1 MNLFNRAKAP
11 TPKFFQKL
19 RSIGMIV
26 AAIGGAIVTAP
37 VALPLVISTIGG
49 YIALAGGAISAMSQ
63 ITSVNDS
70 NSESDATE

>member
-1 MNLFNRAKAP
+1 MNLINRAKAP

-37 VALPLVISTIGG
+37 VTLPVVISTIGG
-49 YIALAGGAISAMSQ
+49 YIALAGGVISAMSQ
-63 ITSVNDS
+63 ITTVNDS
-70 NSESDATE
+70 NSETDASE

>member
-1 MNLFNRAKAP
+1 MNLINRAKAP

-37 VALPLVISTIGG
+37 VALPVVISTIGG
-49 YIALAGGAISAMSQ
+49 YIALAGGVISAMSQ
-63 ITSVNDS
+63 ITTVNDS
-70 NSESDATE
+70 NSETDASE